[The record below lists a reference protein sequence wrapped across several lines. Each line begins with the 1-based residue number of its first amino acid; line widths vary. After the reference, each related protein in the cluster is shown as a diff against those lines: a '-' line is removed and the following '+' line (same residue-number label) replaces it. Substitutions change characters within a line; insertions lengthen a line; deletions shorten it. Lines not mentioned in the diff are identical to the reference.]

1 MELMAT
7 DDMTDAQ
14 RVAYYEDLMKLN
26 DLHLDLQELYWGGS
40 TDTIRIGR
48 MWNEIERLERDLGL
62 SYD

>member
-7 DDMTDAQ
+7 EDLSDAQ
-14 RVAYYEDLMKLN
+14 KISYYEDLMRLN

-40 TDTIRIGR
+40 TDLIQINR
-48 MWNEIERLERDLGL
+48 MWHEIERLESELGI